1 MRSQAQR
8 AAVTFCVLF
17 TATMGIWS
25 LAGLAFAGP
34 EPGICY
40 SLTILLACALL
51 AALQSLWFSGAP
63 IRRLAYPARVLGFG
77 ATALPALI
85 LCAWLGAWFPMDDAG
100 PWVSFCVIY
109 LVALAG
115 ASAGYALHYR
125 RVAGGYDAALAR
137 YREERGEEASA
148 PPR

>member
-1 MRSQAQR
+1 MH
-8 AAVTFCVLF
+8 
-17 TATMGIWS
+17 
-25 LAGLAFAGP
+25 
-34 EPGICY
+34 
-40 SLTILLACALL
+40 
-51 AALQSLWFSGAP
+51 
-63 IRRLAYPARVLGFG
+63 GFG

-100 PWVSFCVIY
+100 PWVGFCVIY